1 MIRSFWAVARGLA
14 YLAGALLLLLAGL
27 ILTEGFWHVR
37 HHRYTPLPM
46 GIFYGH
52 LSGQGG
58 FILVDD
64 SEDLLFPFK
73 FTGETTPTWYW
84 NTSSTKFHEL
94 TLSWAEQAPTALGGS
109 VRLFLPSMRFE
120 NAQTNGLLTRE
131 ALTMW
136 LVNHNRHVATN
147 AEVAAVV
154 GEVYRVLQS
163 AGDGSLP
170 EPNHHGYRIEHQGRR
185 IGSYL
190 HGRPGFGLSIPGWL
204 WVLAW
209 PAACGWAIRWGWRR
223 FGRLPTAVPPAP

>member
-1 MIRSFWAVARGLA
+1 
-14 YLAGALLLLLAGL
+14 
-27 ILTEGFWHVR
+27 
-37 HHRYTPLPM
+37 M

-73 FTGETTPTWYW
+73 FTGETTPTWRW

-94 TLSWAEQAPTALGGS
+94 TLSWPEQEPTALGGS

-120 NAQTNGLLTRE
+120 NGQTNGLLTNE
-131 ALTMW
+131 ALALW
-136 LVNHNRHVATN
+136 LVNHNRHAATN
-147 AEVAAVV
+147 GEVVALV

-163 AGDGSLP
+163 AGEGSLP
-170 EPNHHGYRIEHQGRR
+170 EPNHHGYRIEHEGRL

-190 HGRPGFGLSIPGWL
+190 QGRTGFGLSIPGWL

-209 PAACGWAIRWGWRR
+209 PVACVVLFCRLKLR
-223 FGRLPTAVPPAP
+223 FSRPRLAP